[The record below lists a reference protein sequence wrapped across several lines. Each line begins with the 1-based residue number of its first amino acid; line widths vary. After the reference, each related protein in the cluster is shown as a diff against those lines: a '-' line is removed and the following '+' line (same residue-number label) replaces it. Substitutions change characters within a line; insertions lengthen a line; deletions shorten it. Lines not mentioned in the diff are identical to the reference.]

1 MDKGESNMR
10 LGKMIIAVSAVGCGV
25 WIGSML
31 TTFASGIPAAG
42 QPGSSEDPVV
52 TKSYV
57 DEQIQNALSGGTV
70 GESGTSATIDAL
82 TDRIAALEKALADK
96 GSGVSYTVVRLKAG
110 HTLLGGTG
118 TEFNVRTG
126 KAYVH
131 SNTENGIPDLTDGV
145 DLKNEALIPNNH
157 LLQVPR
163 EGRGVKVKP
172 DYPNDVYVTIKGLY
186 VELDTE
192 GNSVSKE

>member
-1 MDKGESNMR
+1 MR
-10 LGKMIIAVSAVGCGV
+10 LGKMIVAAGAIGCGV

-42 QPGSSEDPVV
+42 QPGSTEDPVV

-57 DEQIQNALSGGTV
+57 DEQIQNALSGGAV
-70 GESGTSATIDAL
+70 GQSGTATTIDAL
-82 TDRIAALEKALADK
+82 TKRIEELEKKLTAS
-96 GSGVSYTVVRLKAG
+96 GSGVSYTVVKLKAG

-126 KAYVH
+126 RAYVH

-145 DLKNEALIPNNH
+145 DLKNDTLIPNNH

-172 DYPNDVYVTIKGLY
+172 DYPNDVYVTIKGVY
-186 VELDTE
+186 VELDAE
-192 GNSVSKE
+192 GHSVSKE

>member
-1 MDKGESNMR
+1 MR
-10 LGKMIIAVSAVGCGV
+10 LGKTIMAVAAVSCGV

-31 TTFASGIPAAG
+31 TTFASSIPAAG

-70 GESGTSATIDAL
+70 GQSGTAATIDAL
-82 TDRIAALEKALADK
+82 TQRVAELEKKLAA
-96 GSGVSYTVVRLKAG
+96 GSSVPYTVVRLKAG

-145 DLKNEALIPNNH
+145 DLKNDTLIPNNH
-157 LLQVPR
+157 MLQVPR

-172 DYPNDVYVTIKGLY
+172 DYPNDVYVTIKGVY
-186 VELDTE
+186 VELNAE
-192 GNSVSKE
+192 GHTVTKE